1 VKVVYSEEAERCI
14 ARENAAWCA
23 YADHPL
29 LFEDELEAALESIRQ
44 NPNGPVYEMTRRGPV
59 RRALMPKTGN
69 HVYFLFVRETQ
80 TIEIVS
86 VAGGK
91 RKRGPV
97 FDR

>member
-1 VKVVYSEEAERCI
+1 
-14 ARENAAWCA
+14 
-23 YADHPL
+23 
-29 LFEDELEAALESIRQ
+29 
-44 NPNGPVYEMTRRGPV
+44 
-59 RRALMPKTGN
+59 
-69 HVYFLFVRETQ
+69 VYFLFVRETQ